1 MAIVNHT
8 RIKNIEGDNVL
19 QVVIIAGNPGVFQV
33 YPYPY
38 PPKPVP
44 LPRVRVL
51 TGRDPGF
58 EGFDGS
64 NRLTGTHPPAIINH
78 T

>member
-8 RIKNIEGDNVL
+8 RIKNNEGDNIL

-44 LPRVRVL
+44 PPRVRVL

-58 EGFDGS
+58 EGFGRS
-64 NRLTGTHPPAIINH
+64 NGLTGTRPPAIIND